1 MPTRSPIPKRHVFS
15 PCLSTMPTTWW
26 PGITGDLRGGNSPSI
41 TCKSVLHT
49 PHARTRTSTSPLFG
63 CGAAT
68 SAYFSGFVSIAA
80 GARNKHA
87 FIAPPRRCP
96 SASNAK
102 QSSAFYLR
110 REILY
115 TRIREPS
122 KSFMFTG
129 IIEHTG
135 AIEALDLKDDGGRV
149 TIHAPSVA
157 PSLAVSNSIA
167 VNGCCLTVVALHDY
181 RLASDL
187 SAETIHKTSFGAT
200 GGQLKK
206 GARVNLEQPLTAGN

>member
-1 MPTRSPIPKRHVFS
+1 
-15 PCLSTMPTTWW
+15 
-26 PGITGDLRGGNSPSI
+26 LRGGNSPSI

-63 CGAAT
+63 CGDAT

-87 FIAPPRRCP
+87 FIVRPRRYFCP
-96 SASNAK
+96 SDAD
-102 QSSAFYLR
+102 QSSAFCLGRKYCTLGFESDR
-110 REILY
+110 NHNV
-115 TRIREPS
+115 
-122 KSFMFTG
+122 TG

-135 AIEALDLKDDGGRV
+135 TIEALDLEDDGGRV

-167 VNGCCLTVVALHDY
+167 
-181 RLASDL
+181 
-187 SAETIHKTSFGAT
+187 
-200 GGQLKK
+200 
-206 GARVNLEQPLTAGN
+206 